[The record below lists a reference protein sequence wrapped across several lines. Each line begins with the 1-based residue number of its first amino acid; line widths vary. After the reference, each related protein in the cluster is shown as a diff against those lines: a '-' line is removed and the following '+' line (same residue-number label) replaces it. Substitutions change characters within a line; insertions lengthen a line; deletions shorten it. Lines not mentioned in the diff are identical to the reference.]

1 MARIGVFT
9 SDFKFYRDV
18 IQLLKEWNLPFLSI
32 ESTDSVPDDVSV
44 VLSSAR
50 DTFSIVNQVKSN
62 TPLQGLRMSLA
73 KLLLKEKFDTVVI
86 GIDPG
91 PYPGIAVFGDN
102 VLMEAF
108 ECPSIQQI
116 GQDVTAIV
124 GSYAY
129 TELQVKLGNGD
140 APNRD
145 YILNALRGMELRI
158 KVVDEQNTSFPH
170 KIHNNALSAARIAQV
185 EHHYTI
191 APELQTQNIKRKE
204 AYEKEFVTLKRII
217 GN

>member
-1 MARIGVFT
+1 MW
-9 SDFKFYRDV
+9 DCHPC
-18 IQLLKEWNLPFLSI
+18 LLLQRLTAISPG
-32 ESTDSVPDDVSV
+32 
-44 VLSSAR
+44 
-50 DTFSIVNQVKSN
+50 KSG
-62 TPLQGLRMSLA
+62 PP
-73 KLLLKEKFDTVVI
+73 LLKEKFDTVVI